1 MRERYVK
8 VPQRKLRASWGLE
21 ETTKISVYDIQ
32 GRLELIKI
40 LGQNSNSTNIDLSVI
55 NQGIYLVKVESGNR
69 IKNNYLLEW
78 VSKIYLGNQ

>member
-8 VPQRKLRASWGLE
+8 VPQRKLRASGGLE

-55 NQGIYLVKVESGNR
+55 NQGIYLVKVESGKK
-69 IKNNYLLEW
+69 IKNK
-78 VSKIYLGNQ
+78 KIIIY

>member
-8 VPQRKLRASWGLE
+8 VPQRKLRASGGLE

-32 GRLELIKI
+32 GRLVLIKMF
-40 LGQNSNSTNIDLSVI
+40 GQNSNSTNIDISDI

-69 IKNNYLLEW
+69 IKNK
-78 VSKIYLGNQ
+78 KIIIY